1 MFAAA
6 ATATASLPLAILVA
20 LRLENALHFAC
31 PASAVACALQFSF
44 SGACRHSTAAIFAFK
59 PGSRP
64 CTPATSCPPGMSVRP
79 RLDDP
84 AALVALLDQLS
95 ASPAVRT
102 ALSNKGFASL
112 GSLAFAVSDM
122 SDADEVRLFLRSTLS
137 LADTDDAAL
146 VSADSACIRRLLF
159 EASSA
164 APTAS
169 ASSTKIAVPDLLHLR
184 KNFLAKY
191 PGELLTPDSAPSVD
205 LLSLLKNHHDSQQ
218 SLWVPWRLRTSE
230 SDATRWEEAR
240 RPTQRPPTA
249 PVFA

>member
-1 MFAAA
+1 M
-6 ATATASLPLAILVA
+6 
-20 LRLENALHFAC
+20 
-31 PASAVACALQFSF
+31 SA
-44 SGACRHSTAAIFAFK
+44 
-59 PGSRP
+59 
-64 CTPATSCPPGMSVRP
+64 RP

-164 APTAS
+164 APPKPALGTAALPPAPTAS
-169 ASSTKIAVPDLLHLR
+169 ALLHQDR
-184 KNFLAKY
+184 SPGPPALAQ
-191 PGELLTPDSAPSVD
+191 ELSGQEAIIVSFGVFISDWVFHPPSPAVEKKHKKPKTHQK
-205 LLSLLKNHHDSQQ
+205 LHTLCHAWGTL
-218 SLWVPWRLRTSE
+218 
-230 SDATRWEEAR
+230 DAWDTHIH
-240 RPTQRPPTA
+240 
-249 PVFA
+249 